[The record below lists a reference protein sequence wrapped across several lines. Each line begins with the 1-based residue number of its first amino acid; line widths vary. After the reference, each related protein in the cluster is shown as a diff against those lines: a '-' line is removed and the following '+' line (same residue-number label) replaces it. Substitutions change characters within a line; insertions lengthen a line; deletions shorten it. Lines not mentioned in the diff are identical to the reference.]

1 MQRKFE
7 CHQILGGSLLK
18 MSWGWYNANQ
28 LGDVFFLK
36 ENSFHECLF
45 IFEPLNAVKKAVRRM
60 KKGLWSLKM
69 QTAAI
74 IPVIISAIKAYVGE

>member
-18 MSWGWYNANQ
+18 MSRGWYNANQ

-45 IFEPLNAVKKAVRRM
+45 IF
-60 KKGLWSLKM
+60 
-69 QTAAI
+69 
-74 IPVIISAIKAYVGE
+74 